1 MTPLPRPLPATKT
14 PTSTTPA
21 NKVNEPIS
29 GDKTTARCRAGRQ
42 SISSHQ
48 NYARGLGGT
57 ARSFAL
63 LLLSVVVAVVV
74 VFVALLLLLFLFFSV
89 FYCFVGSGVDVLV
102 VFVVFVVW
110 LFFPVLVLVL
120 VLVFLLSFL
129 FLFLFLFLL
138 FCCYSIAIIQ
148 RGVTTAIYTPH
159 ACKSQ
164 TRFRRQDKTEGAMAA
179 ADRLLAL
186 SLVSSSLKRLC
197 SAFYA
202 VKNACKCSYNC
213 CVCHPTMCSMSFN
226 LDHS

>member
-74 VFVALLLLLFLFFSV
+74 VFVALLLL
-89 FYCFVGSGVDVLV
+89 
-102 VFVVFVVW
+102 
-110 LFFPVLVLVL
+110 
-120 VLVFLLSFL
+120 
-129 FLFLFLFLL
+129 LFLL